1 MEFRFGS
8 VVYESVWN
16 AIVGEN
22 LPCVAE
28 PSNTADRYAVAVTK
42 NGTIVGHVSIF

>member
-1 MEFRFGS
+1 MKFGFDS
-8 VVYESVWN
+8 VVRGYHVYESVWN

-28 PSNTADRYAVAVTK
+28 PSNTADQYAVTVTK
-42 NGTIVGHVSIF
+42 MVL